1 MARPGQTA
9 QKGSVDKLASEAKTA
24 LDDLTKKIE
33 KNTPSADEI
42 VQTLNQH
49 TQTAATQIQ
58 TFVNKLKEEGKAHE
72 GEVNSAVKQA
82 QTKLQEIAT
91 NLENAV
97 GPKATATAK
106 QIQQTFETNL
116 DATVT
121 EFKKLAKEVQPKLKG
136 KLTINEII

>member
-9 QKGSVDKLASEAKTA
+9 QKGSVETLAAEAQTA
-24 LDDLTKKIE
+24 LNDLTKKIE
-33 KNTPSADEI
+33 KNSPSADEI

-58 TFVNKLKEEGKAHE
+58 TFVSKLKEEGKAHE
-72 GEVNSAVKQA
+72 GEINDAVQQA

-91 NLENAV
+91 NLQNAV
-97 GPKATATAK
+97 GPETTAK
-106 QIQQTFETNL
+106 AKKIQETFETNL
-116 DATVT
+116 EATVT

-136 KLTINEII
+136 KIN